1 MLLKNKMKIIGLN
14 ILFIATSAMH
24 AATVPSSM
32 PKMTL
37 SSPNYGDFCQNW
49 IDAMDF
55 KPAAMKPIMDVEL
68 ALINDLYIP
77 VFQAVNETTLITG
90 QTFSDAFNKMK
101 QNDIEASTIAREKK
115 MSLEK
120 QLQDYELSFTQN
132 LKAETEKAK
141 SQFFEDDG
149 GAATQ
154 EYFKQMCT
162 KSKIAEKI
170 DGSKARY
177 KESTM
182 VAASTNKTV
191 HAQANITSTTAT
203 FRKQQK
209 ERYEAFCSFD
219 DQKDGLCEEVSQMQN
234 GDLEA
239 TILINPVGYKSEN
252 ASDFTT
258 RYTYNPRELDA
269 AKLYASNVIGI
280 LGVEP
285 PTINEINDPKKQKF
299 VAMYK
304 HVSSS
309 MNLARYTFNMGIEKR
324 KPLNEEGTKMS
335 NLDYRRFL
343 LGNLNDENKVKS
355 LEDAAGGHGQDIALY
370 MALAMT
376 NKLSLEIYAQKERMK
391 NLEAALLV
399 YEENKGYEIE
409 YMESRK

>member
-1 MLLKNKMKIIGLN
+1 MLLKNKIKIFSLS
-14 ILFIATSAMH
+14 ILFVTTSAMQG
-24 AATVPSSM
+24 ATVPASM

-37 SSPNYGDFCQNW
+37 SSPNYGNFCQNW

-55 KPAAMKPIMDVEL
+55 KPTAMKPIMDVEFS
-68 ALINDLYIP
+68 LINDLYIP
-77 VFQAVNETTLITG
+77 VFEAVNETTFITG
-90 QTFSDAFNKMK
+90 QTFSDSFNKMK
-101 QNDIEASTIAREKK
+101 QNDVEASIIAREKK
-115 MSLEK
+115 MSLDK
-120 QLQDYELSFTQN
+120 QLLDYELSFTQN
-132 LKAETEKAK
+132 LKAEGEKSK
-141 SQFFEDDG
+141 GQFFEDDG
-149 GAATQ
+149 GEMSQA
-154 EYFKQMCT
+154 YFKQMCT
-162 KSKIAEKI
+162 RSKIAEKV

-191 HAQANITSTTAT
+191 HAQANITSTTAE
-203 FRKQQK
+203 FRQKQQ
-209 ERYEAFCSFD
+209 ERYKAFCSFD
-219 DQKDGLCEEVSQMQN
+219 DHKEGLCEEVSQMQN
-234 GDLEA
+234 ADLEA
-239 TILINPVGYKSEN
+239 KVLLNPVGYKSEN
-252 ASDFTT
+252 GSGFTT

-343 LGNLNDENKVKS
+343 LSNLNDENKVKS

-399 YEENKGYEIE
+399 HEENKGNELD